1 MRLSIQKIFILISAA
16 FIFSSCAAVYVPNVA
31 HTTFYEEN
39 GDLSVSGFV
48 GSTGYDGQVSF
59 AMTDNLYLYGA
70 ASYLKEDSTNNEN
83 NDEDYLKHKYQEG
96 AIGFYH
102 CMGSSGRYTMHMG
115 MGHGESE
122 AYDSYVFFG
131 DNELMAKGKYRKYF
145 FQSALGMSKDIVD
158 LGGAI
163 RYNYVDFYKFSTTSE
178 NIPGVE
184 HIFNQFIEPSFF
196 VRVGYKYIKWH
207 FQYSVAIGLRDES
220 PFDYRANRISM
231 GITFK
236 YNILGKNF

>member
-1 MRLSIQKIFILISAA
+1 MRLSIQKIFILISTAI
-16 FIFSSCAAVYVPNVA
+16 IFSSCAAVYVPNVA
-31 HTTFYEEN
+31 HTTFYEES
-39 GDLSVSGFV
+39 GDLSASGFV

-59 AMTDNLYLYGA
+59 AFTNNLYFYGA
-70 ASYLKEDSTNNEN
+70 ASFMEEDSTSY
-83 NDEDYLKHKYQEG
+83 EDDNYLKHNYQEG

-102 CMGSSGRYTMHMG
+102 CIESSGRYTMHMG
-115 MGHGESE
+115 IGHGEAE
-122 AYDSYVFFG
+122 AYDRFNFFG
-131 DNELMAKGKYRKYF
+131 SNKVTAEGKYRKYF

-163 RYNYVDFYKFSTTSE
+163 RYSYVDFYKFNSNREDYGT
-178 NIPGVE
+178 VE
-184 HIFNQFIEPSFF
+184 HIFNHFLEPSFF

-207 FQYSVAIGLRDES
+207 FQYSLAFGLRDES
-220 PFDYRANRISM
+220 PFDYKINRISM